1 MILGGCERAGWVR
14 PSGAAPEGR
23 QRSKHENLSQIP
35 RILESG
41 PFPGQ
46 LALSERASR
55 TRSGILHPYRP
66 AVDDEEGF
74 SRGVELAIL
83 QPLAVAHGERA
94 TVLFGAGRGAE
105 MELHLRLRRR
115 HMLPPGLQQ
124 LGQGGIWTPV
134 EEEKSAKPP
143 GGNPTSCTPRRRVVP
158 VPRGSPLNP
167 PSLSK
172 AGSATRGA
180 LPAAVQQVRAVQSR
194 RTSLL
199 MAGDGRTEGRTDGRT
214 AGLGGCGA
222 L

>member
-143 GGNPTSCTPRRRVVP
+143 GGGGGEPHFVHPTVEGCSR
-158 VPRGSPLNP
+158 
-167 PSLSK
+167 
-172 AGSATRGA
+172 
-180 LPAAVQQVRAVQSR
+180 PAWEPAQPTFS
-194 RTSLL
+194 
-199 MAGDGRTEGRTDGRT
+199 
-214 AGLGGCGA
+214 
-222 L
+222 